1 MASNI
6 NQSSSPMRILR
17 KNLAKKRKPTKIV
30 ERAVTTLAF
39 TSDEPVE
46 FALIYSGGKLDIS
59 IVKTVAE
66 LYA

>member
-6 NQSSSPMRILR
+6 NQSSSPMCILR
-17 KNLAKKRKPTKIV
+17 KNLAKKRRPTKIV
-30 ERAVTTLAF
+30 EKAVTALAF

-46 FALIYSGGKLDIS
+46 FALIYSGGRLDMS
-59 IVKTVAE
+59 IVKSVAE